1 VKLWNQ
7 LKSWASFSEDEKEVL
22 DRRAFMKGMMVTGAG
37 LLVPG
42 ASLFDMG
49 GRIATVCPRPDF
61 ELIGFSWVSNPLPPL
76 VSELIVTD
84 RRKLAAT
91 LTAPI
96 RRRWDYS
103 EMGKKVFSVE
113 QVGNEI
119 VSVDRVGATG

>member
-1 VKLWNQ
+1 MKLWNQ
-7 LKSWASFSEDEKEVL
+7 LKSWASFSEDEREVL

-49 GRIATVCPRPDF
+49 GRIATVCPRPNF

-91 LTAPI
+91 LLAPI
-96 RRRWDYS
+96 RRPLDYS
-103 EMGKKVFSVE
+103 SIGRKTFMVE
-113 QVGNEI
+113 ELPAG
-119 VSVDRVGATG
+119 VGA